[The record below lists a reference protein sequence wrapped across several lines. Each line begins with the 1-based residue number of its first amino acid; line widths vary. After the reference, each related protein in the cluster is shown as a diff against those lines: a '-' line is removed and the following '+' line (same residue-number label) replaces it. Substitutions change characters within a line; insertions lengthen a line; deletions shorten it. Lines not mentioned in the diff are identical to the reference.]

1 MSQIPCTGKDDCPWC
16 LLILA
21 LGLALGLDQL
31 DNQPSPIFG
40 KVVHD

>member
-21 LGLALGLDQL
+21 LGLDLI
-31 DNQPSPIFG
+31 DNQPSPSPIFG
-40 KVVHD
+40 KVIHD

>member
-16 LLILA
+16 LLILSF
-21 LGLALGLDQL
+21 GLDQL

>member
-1 MSQIPCTGKDDCPWC
+1 MSQIPCTGKDDCPIC

-21 LGLALGLDQL
+21 LGLDQP
-31 DNQPSPIFG
+31 QQHSG